1 MTDIGGLSWG
11 PRRDRDRRYLVL
23 GMTDDATSPD
33 VVIIGAG
40 LSGLTCAK
48 ILTERG
54 LHVRVVER
62 DDDVG
67 GRVRTDLVE
76 GFTLDRGFQILLT
89 GYPEL
94 RRHLDLAQLDLRP
107 FDPGARVFTGRAFET
122 IADPLRAP
130 TKLLSTLV
138 ARCASVAD
146 KLRILA
152 LRRAVSLGGPY
163 EAFTRPA
170 QPTRRRLE
178 RAGFSDAFLD
188 AFFTPF
194 LGGVFLE
201 AELETS
207 SRFFEFVFRMFSEGD
222 AAVPARGM
230 MEIPR
235 QLAAALP
242 RGTIS
247 LRTAASQVRP
257 HEVIL
262 ENGQTLTPRAVVVA
276 CEAPAAARLLPALQ
290 TAPGRGVTCLYF
302 DAHVAPC
309 DAPVLHLEGRRGVGP
324 VNNAHVASAVSEH
337 VAPPGRSLISVTCLG
352 SHGDAA
358 ALRAG
363 ALEQLRGWF
372 GDQVNR
378 WRHLRTYDIPYAL
391 PAQPVGALEPPRRPV
406 RVAEGL
412 YVCGDHLDQA
422 SIDGAMVSG
431 RRAAEAV
438 LAAMSSRAP

>member
-1 MTDIGGLSWG
+1 MG
-11 PRRDRDRRYLVL
+11 PRRDTDRRYLVL

-40 LSGLTCAK
+40 LAGLTCAK
-48 ILTERG
+48 TLTERG

-67 GRVRTDLVE
+67 GRVRTDLVD

-94 RRHLDLAQLDLRP
+94 RRHLDLARLELRP

-130 TKLLSTLV
+130 SKLLPTLA
-138 ARCASVAD
+138 ARCASVTD

-152 LRRAVSLGGPY
+152 LRRAVSSGGPY
-163 EAFTRPA
+163 DAFARPA
-170 QPTRRRLE
+170 QRTRQHLE
-178 RAGFSDAFLD
+178 RAGFSHSFLD

-201 AELETS
+201 SELETS

-222 AAVPARGM
+222 AAVPAKGM

-242 RGTIS
+242 HGIIS
-247 LRTAASQVRP
+247 LRTAASEVRP
-257 HEVIL
+257 REVVL
-262 ENGQTLTPRAVVVA
+262 EDGRTLTPRAVVVA
-276 CEAPAAARLLPALQ
+276 CEAPAAARLLPSLPEV
-290 TAPGRGVTCLYF
+290 PGRAVTCLYF
-302 DAHVAPC
+302 DAPAAPC

-337 VAPPGRSLISVTCLG
+337 VAPPGRSLVSVTCLG
-352 SHGDAA
+352 RHEEPA
-358 ALRAG
+358 ALRDA
-363 ALEQLRGWF
+363 ALAQLRGWF
-372 GDQVNR
+372 GEQVTR
-378 WRHLRTYDIPYAL
+378 WRHLRTYDIPFAL

-406 RVAEGL
+406 RVDEGL

-438 LAAMSSRAP
+438 LTALSSGAP